1 MWEQGLSVA
10 LSDGINADVALTTGA
25 KREMLGR
32 LAGLLERQGIDVD
45 EIGKVQRV
53 SLYQTLTKNNETN
66 EAETHDLM
74 AIQFSPAWE
83 SGPEWQPV
91 DRGPAIKM
99 PAVKAQKQKTGW
111 DTAVVVPDA
120 QIGFF
125 RLSDGSLE
133 PTHDEQAISVA
144 LSIIKDAQPSL
155 IVLVGDNLDFPE
167 FSGKFRLTPAF
178 AYTTQASIDR
188 ATVLC
193 AQLRSIAPNAR
204 IVWLAGNH
212 EERLPR
218 LLLDNAKAAY
228 GIRRGDDPES
238 FPVMSVPYLCRMDEF
253 GVEFMPGYP
262 ASHVW
267 ITERLQVIHGDK
279 VASGGSTAH
288 KYLSTSKTS
297 VVYGHIHRREWA
309 ERTRDDHD
317 GPRTILAASPGCLC
331 RVDGVVPSTK
341 QGVDLDGRPL
351 RRTEDWQQGLA
362 VIPFDIETGNF
373 VYEQIAI
380 RDGWAMWRGVE
391 YRA

>member
-1 MWEQGLSVA
+1 MA
-10 LSDGINADVALTTGA
+10 LADGINADVALPVGA
-25 KREMLGR
+25 KREVLGR

-74 AIQFSPAWE
+74 AIQFSPSWE
-83 SGPEWQPV
+83 AGPEWTPV

-99 PAVKAQKQKTGW
+99 PVAKATKKKTGW
-111 DTAVVVPDA
+111 KTAVVVPDA
-120 QIGFF
+120 QIGFY
-125 RLSDGSLE
+125 RLSDGTLE

-144 LSIIKDAQPSL
+144 LNIIRDVNPDL
-155 IVLVGDNLDFPE
+155 VVMVGDNLDFPE

-193 AQLRSIAPNAR
+193 AQVRHSAPNAR

-218 LLLDNAKAAY
+218 MLLDNAKSAY

-253 GVEFMPGYP
+253 GIEFEPGYP

-351 RRTEDWQQGLA
+351 RRPEDWQQGIA
-362 VIPFDIETGNF
+362 VIPFDDETGNF
-373 VYEQIAI
+373 VYEQVAI

>member
-1 MWEQGLSVA
+1 MALADGVA
-10 LSDGINADVALTTGA
+10 SDAPMPTGVKRDV
-25 KREMLGR
+25 LGR
-32 LAGLLERQGIDVD
+32 IANLLERQGIDVD
-45 EIGKVQRV
+45 EVGKIQRI
-53 SLYQTLTKNNETN
+53 SLYQSLTKNSDTN

-83 SGPEWQPV
+83 SGPQWQCV

-99 PAVKAQKQKTGW
+99 PTPKATKKKNGW
-111 DTAVVVPDA
+111 KTAVVVPDA

-125 RLSDGSLE
+125 RLANGDLE
-133 PTHDEQAISVA
+133 PTHDEDAINVA
-144 LSIIKDAQPSL
+144 LKIIADVNPDL
-155 IVLVGDNLDFPE
+155 VVLVGDNLDFPE
-167 FSGKFRLTPAF
+167 FSGKYRLTPAF
-178 AYTTQASIDR
+178 AFTTQAAIDR
-188 ATVLC
+188 ATLFC
-193 AQLRSIAPNAR
+193 AQMRHSAPNAR

-218 LLLDNAKAAY
+218 MLLDNAKSAY
-228 GIRRGDDPES
+228 GIRRGNDPES

-253 GVEFMPGYP
+253 NVEFMPGYP

-279 VASGGSTAH
+279 VASGGSTSH

-331 RVDGVVPSTK
+331 RIDGVVPSTR
-341 QGVDLDGRPL
+341 QGVCLDGRPL
-351 RRTEDWQQGLA
+351 KRTEDWQQGIA
-362 VIPFDIETGNF
+362 VIPFDDETGNF
-373 VYEQIAI
+373 VYEQVAI

-391 YRA
+391 YAHG

>member
-1 MWEQGLSVA
+1 MTLA
-10 LSDGINADVALTTGA
+10 DGVSQSPPEPTEPTGSR
-25 KREMLGR
+25 REHLGR
-32 LAGLLERQGIDVD
+32 LADLLDRQGISID

-53 SLYQTLTKNNETN
+53 SLYQSLTKNEDG
-66 EAETHDLM
+66 EAEVHDLVG
-74 AIQFSPAWE
+74 IQFSPAWE

-99 PAVKAQKQKTGW
+99 PAPKTQAKQTSW
-111 DTAVVVPDA
+111 PTAVVLPDC
-120 QIGFF
+120 QIGFY
-125 RLSDGSLE
+125 RLADGTLE
-133 PTHDEQAISVA
+133 PTHDEAAISVA
-144 LSIIKDAQPSL
+144 LSIVRKINPSL
-155 IVLVGDNLDFPE
+155 VVLVGDNLDFPE

-188 ATVLC
+188 ATLLC
-193 AQLRSIAPNAR
+193 AQVRTAAPNAKV
-204 IVWLAGNH
+204 VWLAGNH

-228 GIRRGDDPES
+228 GIRRGNDPES

-253 GVEFMPGYP
+253 GVEFRPGYP
-262 ASHVW
+262 AANVW
-267 ITERLQVIHGDK
+267 VTDRLQIIHGDK
-279 VASGGSTAH
+279 VASNGSTAH

-309 ERTRDDHD
+309 ERTREDHD

-341 QGVDLDGRPL
+341 QGLDLDGRPL
-351 RRTEDWQQGLA
+351 RRPEDWQQGLA
-362 VIPFDIETGNF
+362 IIPYHPESGNF
-373 VYEQIAI
+373 VYEQVAI

-391 YRA
+391 FVA